1 PRSASFVS
9 LYGPP
14 PPSLSPLSLHD
25 ALPISWIAFFLTVY
39 AGLAMVSNAP
49 FYSGKSLALGRSV
62 PFWVMLV
69 VVGGFVFVWA
79 DPPLVLF
86 GLFVPYDL
94 SGWVTMAWR
103 CNRARHPTR
112 MRSELPPSEAA
123 EPQPSPPP
131 HRPLHASFCLAC
143 SCCMAFRAG

>member
-49 FYSGKSLALGRSV
+49 FYSGKSFALGRSV

-69 VVGGFVFVWA
+69 VVGGFVFVSA
-79 DPPLVLF
+79 DPPLVL
-86 GLFVPYDL
+86 DRK
-94 SGWVTMAWR
+94 S
-103 CNRARHPTR
+103 TR
-112 MRSELPPSEAA
+112 LNSSHVKISYAV
-123 EPQPSPPP
+123 
-131 HRPLHASFCLAC
+131 FCLKKKVRL
-143 SCCMAFRAG
+143 S